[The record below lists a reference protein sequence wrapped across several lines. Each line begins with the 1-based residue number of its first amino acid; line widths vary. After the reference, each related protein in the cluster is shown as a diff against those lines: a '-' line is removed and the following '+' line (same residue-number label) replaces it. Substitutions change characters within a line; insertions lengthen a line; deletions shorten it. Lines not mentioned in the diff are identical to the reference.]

1 MQTNSQKFIDILISL
16 EPVFKK
22 AGELAVKMR
31 ETAKSKNKF
40 NTGIAGIDIVTEA
53 DLAVQEFILSEMAK
67 TKLIECELIGEE
79 DTPLTKKF
87 KGTNGLVLT
96 LDPIDGTILY
106 AYPPVG
112 FVNDCD
118 FTRQEKSFI
127 HIL

>member
-1 MQTNSQKFIDILISL
+1 MENKTKEYIDILIGL

-40 NTGIAGIDIVTEA
+40 NTGVAGIDIVTEA
-53 DLAVQEFILSEMAK
+53 DLAVQEFILSEMVK

-87 KGTNGLVLT
+87 KGTNLT
-96 LDPIDGTILY
+96 
-106 AYPPVG
+106 
-112 FVNDCD
+112 
-118 FTRQEKSFI
+118 Q
-127 HIL
+127 